1 MYNNFFGME
10 AISFQTSSQL
20 GKDLTTVF
28 QEVID
33 FRDNLDY
40 SNIPDDFY
48 KRRLFRIRNVV
59 QFCNKTMGPKF
70 IKVLEKDLGFKVKNF
85 NIYGSDDGSTT
96 PCGFFAVNIDI
107 NAMGTD
113 MYRALM
119 NMTGVNYSS
128 TELSGKYADDVKEL
142 AECIDLD
149 SGRLKKTTIGNKIPI
164 TIQAIYFDAIFAF
177 CLGEYID
184 EKYVKELTAEEIA
197 AILMHECGHAMTVI
211 EHAADMYVT
220 SSRIRNDAVNIKKSG
235 NIKDA
240 KAFIKALDTKVI
252 TKIVS
257 IVNKSDLANVGD
269 AKNLKENVLKAVTM
283 IGKLNTLLEVA
294 EKDKGKGSIIIS
306 TVMLPVNVIMAL
318 VNLLAIVIT
327 DVLLLCMQ
335 AITLVELDKY
345 CYVDEHGDGGKA
357 ADRRNNRNSL
367 FLLERWADEFVSRQ
381 GYGNHLASGLV
392 KFHKAINYIVN
403 ASPEFN
409 LIHNDR
415 SINKLSIYSAVVN
428 IYLSICDSISLMNYL
443 DPVIYENNY
452 NRLKRIL
459 ENSKGIFKE
468 AKLPDNCVYEWIAKC
483 RETEVQMQK
492 AKRFTDSDFV
502 KAAINTLHNLAILE
516 PVNLWQMIKD
526 GKLDRDCTILEDRLD
541 DMRNNSLFMMSHL
554 FRTM

>member
-1 MYNNFFGME
+1 MFNNFFGME

-20 GKDLTTVF
+20 GKDLTAIF

-48 KRRLFRIRNVV
+48 KRRLFRIKNVI

-107 NAMGTD
+107 NAMGPD
-113 MYRALM
+113 MYRSIM
-119 NMTGVNYSS
+119 NMTGTNYSD

-149 SGRLKKTTIGNKIPI
+149 SGRLNKTTIGKKIPI

-184 EKYVKELTAEEIA
+184 EQYATELTAEELA
-197 AILMHECGHAMTVI
+197 AIMMHECGHAMTVI
-211 EHAADMYVT
+211 EHAVDMYVT
-220 SSRIRNDAVNIKKSG
+220 SSRIRNDAVNIKRSG
-235 NIKDA
+235 DIKDA
-240 KAFIKALDTKVI
+240 KALIKALDTKVV

-257 IVNKSDLANVGD
+257 IINKSDFANASD
-269 AKNLKENVLKAVTM
+269 TKNLKENVLKAATM
-283 IGKLNTLLEVA
+283 IGKLNTLLDVA
-294 EKDKGKGSIIIS
+294 EKDKGSGSIIIS
-306 TVMLPVNVIMAL
+306 AVMLPINVIMSL
-318 VNLLAIVIT
+318 IHLLAIVIV
-327 DVLLLCMQ
+327 DIALLAIQM
-335 AITLVELDKY
+335 ITLIELMKY
-345 CYVDEHGDGGKA
+345 SYVDEHGDGGKA
-357 ADRRNNRNSL
+357 ADRRNNKNSL

-381 GYGNHLASGLV
+381 GYGDHLASGLV
-392 KFHKAINYIVN
+392 KFHKAMNYIVN

-415 SINKLSIYSAVVN
+415 SINKLSIYSAIVN
-428 IYLSICDSISLMNYL
+428 MYLSICDSISLMNYL

-468 AKLPDNCVYEWIAKC
+468 EKLPDNCVYEWIAKC
-483 RETEVQMQK
+483 KETEVQMQK
-492 AKRFTDSDFV
+492 AKRFTDTDFG
-502 KAAINTLHNLAILE
+502 KAAINILHNLFILE
-516 PVNLWQMIKD
+516 PVNLWQLIKD

-541 DMRNNSLFMMSHL
+541 NMRNNALFMMSHV

>member
-20 GKDLTTVF
+20 GKDLTAVF

-40 SNIPDDFY
+40 TNIPDDFY
-48 KRRLFRIRNVV
+48 KRRLFRIKNVI
-59 QFCNKTMGPKF
+59 QFCNKTMAPKF

-85 NIYGSDDGSTT
+85 NVYGSDDGSTT

-107 NAMGTD
+107 NAMGPD
-113 MYRALM
+113 MYRSIM
-119 NMTGVNYSS
+119 NMTGTNYSN

-149 SGRLKKTTIGNKIPI
+149 NSRLKKTTIGKKIPI

-177 CLGEYID
+177 CLGDYID
-184 EKYVKELTAEEIA
+184 EQYATELTAEELA
-197 AILMHECGHAMTVI
+197 AIMMHECGHAMTVI

-220 SSRIRNDAVNIKKSG
+220 SSRIRNDATNIKRSG
-235 NIKDA
+235 DIKDA
-240 KAFIKALDTKVI
+240 KALIKSLDTKVI

-257 IVNKSDLANVGD
+257 IVNKSDFANVSD
-269 AKNLKENVLKAVTM
+269 AKNLKENILKVATM
-283 IGKLNTLLEVA
+283 IGKLNTLLDVA

-306 TVMLPVNVIMAL
+306 TIMLPINIIMSL
-318 VNLLAIVIT
+318 VNLLVIVIT
-327 DVLLLCMQ
+327 DIMLLAMQ
-335 AITLVELDKY
+335 MITLIELMKY
-345 CYVDEHGDGGKA
+345 SYVDEHGDGGKA
-357 ADRRNNRNSL
+357 ADRRNNKNSL

-381 GYGNHLASGLV
+381 GYGNYLSSGLV
-392 KFHKAINYIVN
+392 KFHKAVNYIVN

-409 LIHNDR
+409 LIYNDR

-443 DPVIYENNY
+443 EPVIYENNY
-452 NRLKRIL
+452 NRFKRIL

-468 AKLPDNCVYEWIAKC
+468 EKLPDNCVYEWIAKC
-483 RETEVQMQK
+483 KETEVQMQK
-492 AKRFTDSDFV
+492 AKRFTDTEFG
-502 KAAINTLHNLAILE
+502 KAAINTLHNLFILE
-516 PVNLWQMIKD
+516 PVNLWQLIKD
-526 GKLDRDCTILEDRLD
+526 GKLDRDCAVLEDRLD
-541 DMRNNSLFMMSHL
+541 DMRNNSLFMMSHV
-554 FRTM
+554 FKTM

>member
-1 MYNNFFGME
+1 MFNNFFGME

-20 GKDLTTVF
+20 GKDLTAIF

-40 SNIPDDFY
+40 SNIPDNFY
-48 KRRLFRIRNVV
+48 KRRLFRIKNVI

-107 NAMGTD
+107 NAMGPD
-113 MYRALM
+113 MYRSIM
-119 NMTGVNYSS
+119 NMTGTNYSD
-128 TELSGKYADDVKEL
+128 TELSNKYADDVKEL
-142 AECIDLD
+142 ADCIDLD
-149 SGRLKKTTIGNKIPI
+149 RGILKKTTIGKKIPI

-184 EKYVKELTAEEIA
+184 EQYAEELTAEELA
-197 AILMHECGHAMTVI
+197 AFMMHECGHAMTVI
-211 EHAADMYVT
+211 EHAVDMYVT
-220 SSRIRNDAVNIKKSG
+220 SSRIRNDAVNIKRSG
-235 NIKDA
+235 DIKDA
-240 KAFIKALDTKVI
+240 KALIKALDTKVV

-257 IVNKSDLANVGD
+257 IVNKSDFTNVSD
-269 AKNLKENVLKAVTM
+269 TKNLKENVLKAATM
-283 IGKLNTLLEVA
+283 VGKLNTLLDVA
-294 EKDKGKGSIIIS
+294 EKDKGSGSIIIS
-306 TVMLPVNVIMAL
+306 AVMLPINVIMSL
-318 VNLLAIVIT
+318 IHLLAIVIV
-327 DVLLLCMQ
+327 DIALLAIQM
-335 AITLVELDKY
+335 ITLIELMKY
-345 CYVDEHGDGGKA
+345 SYVDEHGDGGKA
-357 ADRRNNRNSL
+357 ADRRNNKNSL

-381 GYGNHLASGLV
+381 GYGDHLASGLV
-392 KFHKAINYIVN
+392 KFHKAMNYIVN

-415 SINKLSIYSAVVN
+415 SINKLSIYSAIVN
-428 IYLSICDSISLMNYL
+428 MYLSICDSISLMDYL

-468 AKLPDNCVYEWIAKC
+468 EKLPDNCVYEWIAKC
-483 RETEVQMQK
+483 KETEVQMQK
-492 AKRFTDSDFV
+492 AKRITDSEFG
-502 KAAINTLHNLAILE
+502 KAAINILHNLFILE
-516 PVNLWQMIKD
+516 PVNLWQLIKD

-541 DMRNNSLFMMSHL
+541 DMRNNALFMMSHV

>member
-20 GKDLTTVF
+20 GKDLTAVF

-40 SNIPDDFY
+40 TNIPDDFY
-48 KRRLFRIRNVV
+48 KRRLFRIKNVI
-59 QFCNKTMGPKF
+59 QFCNKTMAPKF

-85 NIYGSDDGSTT
+85 NIYGSNDGSTT

-107 NAMGTD
+107 NAMGPD
-113 MYRALM
+113 MYRSIM
-119 NMTGVNYSS
+119 NMTGTNYSN

-149 SGRLKKTTIGNKIPI
+149 NSRLKKTTIGKKIPI

-184 EKYVKELTAEEIA
+184 EQYATELTAEELA
-197 AILMHECGHAMTVI
+197 AIMMHECGHAMTVI

-220 SSRIRNDAVNIKKSG
+220 SSRIRNDATNIKRSG
-235 NIKDA
+235 DIKDA
-240 KAFIKALDTKVI
+240 KALIKSLDTKVI

-257 IVNKSDLANVGD
+257 IVNKADLANVGD
-269 AKNLKENVLKAVTM
+269 AKNLKENVLKVATM
-283 IGKLNTLLEVA
+283 VGKLNTLLEVA

-306 TVMLPVNVIMAL
+306 TIMLPINIIMSL
-318 VNLLAIVIT
+318 VNLLVIVIT
-327 DVLLLCMQ
+327 DIMLLAMQ
-335 AITLVELDKY
+335 TITLIELMRY
-345 CYVDEHGDGGKA
+345 SYVDEHGDGGKA
-357 ADRRNNRNSL
+357 ADRRNNKNSL

-381 GYGNHLASGLV
+381 GYGDHLSSGLV

-409 LIHNDR
+409 LIHHDR
-415 SINKLSIYSAVVN
+415 SINKLSIYSAAVN

-443 DPVIYENNY
+443 EPVIYENNY

-459 ENSKGIFKE
+459 EDSKGIFKE
-468 AKLPDNCVYEWIAKC
+468 EKLPDNCVYEWIAKC
-483 RETEVQMQK
+483 KETEAQMQK
-492 AKRFTDSDFV
+492 AKRFTDTEFG
-502 KAAINTLHNLAILE
+502 KAAINTLHNLFILE
-516 PVNLWQMIKD
+516 PVNLWQLIKD
-526 GKLDRDCTILEDRLD
+526 GKLDRDCAILEDRLD
-541 DMRNNSLFMMSHL
+541 DMRNNSLFMMSHI

>member
-1 MYNNFFGME
+1 
-10 AISFQTSSQL
+10 
-20 GKDLTTVF
+20 
-28 QEVID
+28 
-33 FRDNLDY
+33 
-40 SNIPDDFY
+40 
-48 KRRLFRIRNVV
+48 
-59 QFCNKTMGPKF
+59 
-70 IKVLEKDLGFKVKNF
+70 
-85 NIYGSDDGSTT
+85 
-96 PCGFFAVNIDI
+96 
-107 NAMGTD
+107 
-113 MYRALM
+113 
-119 NMTGVNYSS
+119 
-128 TELSGKYADDVKEL
+128 
-142 AECIDLD
+142 
-149 SGRLKKTTIGNKIPI
+149 
-164 TIQAIYFDAIFAF
+164 
-177 CLGEYID
+177 
-184 EKYVKELTAEEIA
+184 
-197 AILMHECGHAMTVI
+197 
-211 EHAADMYVT
+211 
-220 SSRIRNDAVNIKKSG
+220 
-235 NIKDA
+235 
-240 KAFIKALDTKVI
+240 
-252 TKIVS
+252 
-257 IVNKSDLANVGD
+257 
-269 AKNLKENVLKAVTM
+269 
-283 IGKLNTLLEVA
+283 
-294 EKDKGKGSIIIS
+294 
-306 TVMLPVNVIMAL
+306 MLPVNVIMAL

-335 AITLVELDKY
+335 AITLVELGKY

-468 AKLPDNCVYEWIAKC
+468 AKLPDGCVYEWIAKC

-554 FRTM
+554 FKTM

>member
-1 MYNNFFGME
+1 MFNNFFGME

-20 GKDLTTVF
+20 GKDLTAVF

-40 SNIPDDFY
+40 TNISDDFY
-48 KRRLFRIRNVV
+48 KRRLFRIKNVI
-59 QFCNKTMGPKF
+59 QFCNKTMAPKF

-85 NIYGSDDGSTT
+85 NVYGSDDGSTT

-107 NAMGTD
+107 NAMGPD
-113 MYRALM
+113 MYRSIM
-119 NMTGVNYSS
+119 NMTGTNYSS

-149 SGRLKKTTIGNKIPI
+149 SGRLKKTTIGKKIPI

-184 EKYVKELTAEEIA
+184 EQYTTELTAEELA
-197 AILMHECGHAMTVI
+197 AIMMHECGHAMTVI

-220 SSRIRNDAVNIKKSG
+220 SSRIRNDATDIKRSG
-235 NIKDA
+235 DIKDA
-240 KAFIKALDTKVI
+240 KALIKALDTKVI

-257 IVNKSDLANVGD
+257 IVNKSDLANVED
-269 AKNLKENVLKAVTM
+269 AKNLKENILKVATM
-283 IGKLNTLLEVA
+283 VGKLNTLLEVA

-306 TVMLPVNVIMAL
+306 TIMLPINIIMSL
-318 VNLLAIVIT
+318 VNLLVIVIT
-327 DVLLLCMQ
+327 DIMLLAMQ
-335 AITLVELDKY
+335 MITLVELMKY
-345 CYVDEHGDGGKA
+345 SYVDEHGDGGKA
-357 ADRRNNRNSL
+357 ADRRNNKNSL

-381 GYGNHLASGLV
+381 GYGDHLASGLV
-392 KFHKAINYIVN
+392 KFHKAVNYIVN

-409 LIHNDR
+409 LIHHDR
-415 SINKLSIYSAVVN
+415 SINKLSIYSAAVN

-443 DPVIYENNY
+443 EPVIYENNY

-468 AKLPDNCVYEWIAKC
+468 EKLPDNCVYEWIAKC
-483 RETEVQMQK
+483 KETEAQIQK
-492 AKRFTDSDFV
+492 AKRFTDTEFG
-502 KAAINTLHNLAILE
+502 KAAINTLHNLFILE
-516 PVNLWQMIKD
+516 PVNLWQLIKD
-526 GKLDRDCTILEDRLD
+526 GKLDRDCAILEDRLD
-541 DMRNNSLFMMSHL
+541 DMRNNSLFMMSHI